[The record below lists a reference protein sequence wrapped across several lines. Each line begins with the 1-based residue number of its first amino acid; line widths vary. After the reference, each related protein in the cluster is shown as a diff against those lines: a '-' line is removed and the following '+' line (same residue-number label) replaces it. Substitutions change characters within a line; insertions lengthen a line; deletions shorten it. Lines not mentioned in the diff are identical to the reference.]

1 MRKLWTSLAIVI
13 VLSTSACAEPQAPAA
28 EPTATATS
36 TPAPEEDAVGPE
48 RVLDGDCDQLA
59 AAADLSA
66 DAGVTLTAQGEKW
79 VDELAYAAI
88 PQLGGMY
95 CAWQGPTIE
104 EANLTV
110 VVLPSRSFTEV
121 RGTGTEC
128 DGSSYCSFGA
138 VESGFQFFGLL
149 NVPGSDSPTAQAA
162 SDAITARVAASLA
175 TAALPAPYAPEGA
188 WAPAIECAA
197 LDQGHVIATALGD
210 PAIEGYAYGGDA
222 EPNSGF
228 YVAYNASGLTH
239 CDWSPTPAESGARV
253 SVDLMPGGAWRQAD
267 IEAIGDAETVS
278 VPGFEHALV
287 RGNTLYAFTAV
298 NRLDLTLDPLATG
311 LTLVDFYPAATAL
324 AAELDAG

>member
-1 MRKLWTSLAIVI
+1 MRKIWVSLAIVT
-13 VLSTSACAEPQAPAA
+13 VLSTSACAEAQAPAA
-28 EPTATATS
+28 EPTATATT
-36 TPAPEEDAVGPE
+36 TPAPEAVGPE
-48 RVLDGDCDQLA
+48 RVLGGDCDQLA

-66 DAGVTLTAQGEKW
+66 DAGITLIAQSETS

-95 CAWQGPTIE
+95 CAWQGPTVE
-104 EANLTV
+104 EASLTV

-121 RGTGTEC
+121 RGTGTTCE
-128 DGSSYCSFGA
+128 GATYCSFGA
-138 VESGFQFFGLL
+138 IESGFQFFGLL
-149 NVPGSDSPTAQAA
+149 NVPGTESAAAQAA

-175 TAALPAPYAPEGA
+175 SAALPAPYAPEGA
-188 WAPAIECAA
+188 WAPAIECAT
-197 LDQGHVIATALGD
+197 LDQGHVIATTLGD
-210 PAIEGYAYGGDA
+210 PAIVGYPYGGDA

-239 CDWSPTPAESGARV
+239 CDWYPTPAESGASV

-298 NRLDLTLDPLATG
+298 NRLDLTLDPLATA
-311 LTLVDFYPAATAL
+311 LTLADFYPAATAL